1 MEKYYKISESKLVE
15 LLATSI
21 EMDALNAY
29 GVDNWMGYGENFN
42 EIIQE
47 YFPDK
52 KEEELEDTSFEDCA
66 EILLADYVEVEN

>member
-21 EMDALNAY
+21 EMDALNAC
-29 GVDNWMGYGENFN
+29 GVDNWMWYGENFN

-66 EILLADYVEVEN
+66 EILLADYIEVEN